1 MGLSRSLIK
10 NNSCSSFFTPKN
22 SSLSTKNTTM
32 SFFSL
37 SRYSS
42 VSSTQRSIN
51 SPKNYFLNPPMKSIE
66 LMIPKNNVVINKNNF
81 KLRKK
86 VLDINKAISLNE
98 NSHIGNNKN
107 ENKQRSIFDIKEYLH
122 FSPTNRSVI
131 RSGLMQK
138 IIDKHDCGR
147 NSIGKLKKKQIEF
160 TKRKNEIECYRY
172 INELKHTSQKI
183 KDEIY

>member
-32 SFFSL
+32 SFFSH

-107 ENKQRSIFDIKEYLH
+107 ENNYYS
-122 FSPTNRSVI
+122 
-131 RSGLMQK
+131 
-138 IIDKHDCGR
+138 
-147 NSIGKLKKKQIEF
+147 
-160 TKRKNEIECYRY
+160 NEIIWGDSEHITGSANIR
-172 INELKHTSQKI
+172 ITASSHGKRFLLSSSLDNGILKTLYSSICTSI
-183 KDEIY
+183 LLLVYT

>member
-1 MGLSRSLIK
+1 MLK

-32 SFFSL
+32 SFFSH
-37 SRYSS
+37 SRCGS
-42 VSSTQRSIN
+42 VSTTQRSIN
-51 SPKNYFLNPPMKSIE
+51 SPRNYFLNPPMKSIE
-66 LMIPKNNVVINKNNF
+66 LMIPKNNIVINKNNF

-98 NSHIGNNKN
+98 SCHYSNK
-107 ENKQRSIFDIKEYLH
+107 EGEKIKGSCFDIKEYLH

-138 IIDKHDCGR
+138 IIDKHDNGR

-172 INELKHTSQKI
+172 INELKHASQKI